1 MSTQRYHGKHFV
13 AQDADRSAKPRTDGI
28 LGSHSK
34 AKVFGIALAGTAL
47 CGFGI
52 SQTVGLNVNADAE
65 ETGDGADTSTTQQA
79 NVDSSLAYS
88 MAATPNEK
96 EESVY
101 VFCNPDG
108 STKNTTVSTKLSN
121 DDKSAMLKDQTS
133 LTDLQNVESEGAY
146 NKTDEGV
153 VWDANK
159 DDVYYQGTTTKEAP
173 VKVKVS
179 YQLDGQDI
187 DPQDLVGKSGKVKI
201 RFDYT
206 NTSYIEKKINGKT
219 ERIYTPFLALTGV
232 VLDNDNF
239 SNVKVKNAKSVD
251 DGDRTM
257 VGGYAM
263 PGFADDLDMDSDDL
277 DISDHFT
284 IEADVNDFKL
294 DTTFTVVTSDI
305 FDDAK
310 TGKLDLS
317 KVDKAIDALQDG
329 MEQLIDGSGELSD
342 GLDTLDSGA
351 SSLAA
356 GASQVKTGTTKL
368 ASGTSTLKSSTKTL
382 PSSVKTLN
390 KGMQSLNTGISS
402 AASGSKTLD
411 AGSLQLYQGL
421 KQLKNGTSTTSGL
434 QDAYDGITELKEAY
448 DSQLLEPLKQ
458 AKSKASALENVSLSD
473 DDVTTI
479 KSSVAYIDKTLNN
492 LDDTYSSLEKLKK
505 NLNTL
510 KDLESK
516 KGEIDKIPTVM
527 TYAKKWTQGISKSDN
542 SAKKELDNL
551 IANNTNLTDEQVAA
565 IEDASDALGTSKTL
579 ADTVGTY
586 TDTVSGYSTKLS
598 DVLDDLSDIDVD
610 STISSINKT
619 EKKLASEQE
628 SLSKLAAQFKKLDL
642 ILNGDGTSANPGL
655 NTEQLNA
662 QAKALYK
669 KFVSAVD
676 GAEEVST
683 SLGIIANGSNGQAI
697 NGKTSAGLS
706 GALAGLGSES
716 DSSTLI
722 GGAYALN
729 KGLDSLTSGLNTAYT
744 GSSKLAAGTKK
755 LNAAAPKLYKGVTKL
770 NKGAQTLKKGTVS
783 LSNGA
788 NKLSKGATSA
798 AKGARA
804 LKKGLEEYNEKGIQ
818 KIADIYNDKVAGLG
832 DRLDAVIDAG
842 KDYDNFTGITKG
854 TKGSVK
860 FIYETDA
867 LGEDD

>member
-13 AQDADRSAKPRTDGI
+13 AQDAGRSAKPRTDGI

-52 SQTVGLNVNADAE
+52 SQTIGLNVNADAE
-65 ETGDGADTSTTQQA
+65 EAGDGADTSTTQQA

-153 VWDANK
+153 VWDANE

-206 NTSYIEKKINGKT
+206 NTSYTDKKINGKT
-219 ERIYTPFLALTGV
+219 ERIYMPFLALTGV

-239 SNVKVKNAKSVD
+239 SNVEVKNAKSVD

-342 GLDTLDSGA
+342 GLDTLDDGAASLASGA
-351 SSLAA
+351 T
-356 GASQVKTGTTKL
+356 QVKTGTSKL

-434 QDAYDGITELKEAY
+434 QDAYDGITELKSAY
-448 DSQLLEPLKQ
+448 DEQLVTPLNQ
-458 AKSKASALENVSLSD
+458 AAAKYSKLIAKLKNADQSGNAVIDSYDAIRLKVYVKTIDDTLDSIDEETSKIDELENQLEELKSTKKDLAKVGSDAKALATATGTAYSVLSQVDNADIAASDLSTQDKKLILAAKTAVSTDDATSAVSD
-473 DDVTTI
+473 MSENGSTYSADLQ
-479 KSSVAYIDKTLNN
+479 TLN
-492 LDDTYSSLEKLKK
+492 
-505 NLNTL
+505 
-510 KDLESK
+510 
-516 KGEIDKIPTVM
+516 
-527 TYAKKWTQGISKSDN
+527 
-542 SAKKELDNL
+542 
-551 IANNTNLTDEQVAA
+551 
-565 IEDASDALGTSKTL
+565 
-579 ADTVGTY
+579 
-586 TDTVSGYSTKLS
+586 TKLS
-598 DVLDDLSDIDVD
+598 DIKINILINELKTIKKDLKALEEDVPSLTSDVD
-610 STISSINKT
+610 DFYNSIKDLDSTQFN
-619 EKKLASEQE
+619 
-628 SLSKLAAQFKKLDL
+628 KLAASYGTKL
-642 ILNGDGTSANPGL
+642 
-655 NTEQLNA
+655 E
-662 QAKALYK
+662 
-669 KFVSAVD
+669 SAVK
-676 GAEEVST
+676 GVNEVST

-832 DRLDAVIDAG
+832 DRLDAVIDSG